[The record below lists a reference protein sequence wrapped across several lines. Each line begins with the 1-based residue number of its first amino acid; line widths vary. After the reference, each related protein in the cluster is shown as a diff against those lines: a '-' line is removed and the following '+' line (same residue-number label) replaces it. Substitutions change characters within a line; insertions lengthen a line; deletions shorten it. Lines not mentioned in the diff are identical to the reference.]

1 MKNLVHIFH
10 VFLFSIFLLFVGK
23 SVFAESNKLN
33 DRDSVEMITI
43 PEGYFLMG
51 SKAGEGRPDERP
63 QNKIYLDSYEI
74 DVNEVSNKRYLNFI
88 KKTNR
93 KGHFIP
99 LIG

>member
-63 QNKIYLDSYEI
+63 QNKIYLDSPW
-74 DVNEVSNKRYLNFI
+74 NQSLLFCNHNLQYLMN
-88 KKTNR
+88 
-93 KGHFIP
+93 
-99 LIG
+99 